1 MDRFFERHTLEQ
13 VVGAGSGELLKRFL
27 DEDLGEGELFEK
39 ISKWEDFDDCRR
51 SQGESACAFVG
62 RYERAY

>member
-13 VVGAGSGELLKRFL
+13 VVEAGSGELLKKFV

-39 ISKWEDFDDCRR
+39 I
-51 SQGESACAFVG
+51 
-62 RYERAY
+62 